1 MTEREKYVDESWKES
16 AAQDKE
22 KLERILKGSKSQPSP
37 EKIQAGFQ
45 KQEEPPEPPLA
56 QSQPAS
62 NQQESS
68 EDQACGCGHDHGH
81 EHEHAHE
88 HGHQHGH
95 DHEHDH
101 SHEEDGEEP
110 SHGISFLNHV
120 ATLSYQAMIFMGEI
134 PNPMTNMP
142 EENLEQAKFM
152 IDTLA
157 MLRDKT
163 KGNLSQKE
171 SDILNTNLYQL
182 QMRYVERSSK

>member
-1 MTEREKYVDESWKES
+1 MVEREKYVDESWKES

-22 KLERILKGSKSQPSP
+22 KLERILKGNKDQASS
-37 EKIQAGFQ
+37 EKLHTGFQ
-45 KQEEPPEPPLA
+45 KQEEPEESPVA
-56 QSQPAS
+56 QSQPS
-62 NQQESS
+62 SMNQKESS
-68 EDQACGCGHDHGH
+68 EDHECGCGHDHGH
-81 EHEHAHE
+81 EPDQGHE
-88 HGHQHGH
+88 
-95 DHEHDH
+95 HEHDH
-101 SHEEDGEEP
+101 SHEEDGEEQA
-110 SHGISFLNHV
+110 SQGISFLNHV

-171 SDILNTNLYQL
+171 SDILSTNLYQL
-182 QMRYVERSSK
+182 QMRYVERSKSVN

>member
-1 MTEREKYVDESWKES
+1 MVEREKYVDESWKES

-22 KLERILKGSKSQPSP
+22 KLEQILKRNKSQPSS
-37 EKIQAGFQ
+37 EKLHAGFQ
-45 KQEEPPEPPLA
+45 KQEEPQEPTLA
-56 QSQPAS
+56 QSQS
-62 NQQESS
+62 SSINQKESC
-68 EDQACGCGHDHGH
+68 EDHTCGCGH
-81 EHEHAHE
+81 EHEH
-88 HGHQHGH
+88 G
-95 DHEHDH
+95 HEHDH
-101 SHEEDGEEP
+101 HHEEDEQEQ
-110 SHGISFLNHV
+110 SAHGISFLNHV

-171 SDILNTNLYQL
+171 SDMLNTNLYQL